1 MSESDL
7 RALGQ
12 QLAVPARHPG
22 PTTEQVLGTSSQTD
36 LAAMLITA
44 QNTPFSSVVVYPIH
58 GDY

>member
-22 PTTEQVLGTSSQTD
+22 LTTEQVLGTSSQTD
-36 LAAMLITA
+36 LAAIRLAA
-44 QNTPFSSVVVYPIH
+44 QDTLFSSVVVYPIH